1 MISTLAPGNRWSI
14 FCHCCLAFSRKSYK
28 WSLIWHSCGKL
39 NNAHSTKMVPLN
51 PWNQWMLPLLA
62 IGILQVWLRALK
74 WDYSGLCNCAV
85 LCLVMSNSSQLRGPQ
100 PTRLLVSKQNFQLD
114 DLFLKYVYYLVKYKY
129 SKEKKQWLHFHQI
142 MKYFTFISSE
152 TAISDQNLVG
162 TNF

>member
-85 LCLVMSNSSQLRGPQ
+85 LCLVMSNSSQLRGLE
-100 PTRLLVSKQNFQLD
+100 PTRLLCPWNFPGKHTGMVCH
-114 DLFLKYVYYLVKYKY
+114 FLLQQIFPTQGSSPSLLCLLNSRQIPYLLSYY
-129 SKEKKQWLHFHQI
+129 I
-142 MKYFTFISSE
+142 
-152 TAISDQNLVG
+152 
-162 TNF
+162 